1 MSAGKSGDV
10 HVLIAFL
17 SNVLRQQ
24 LRRRVG
30 GWAGSVSA
38 SCGQVSLRPS
48 GNVQVVAKEKVDY
61 FDSSGCGGLEKESFP
76 FWRLKNKCPPSSP
89 PAFHLGDFLFLV
101 ETVGLWQVP

>member
-38 SCGQVSLRPS
+38 SCGQVSSRPS

-61 FDSSGCGGLEKESFP
+61 FDSSGKRRVSPSEDLKINALPPRRLPFILETFC
-76 FWRLKNKCPPSSP
+76 F
-89 PAFHLGDFLFLV
+89 
-101 ETVGLWQVP
+101 